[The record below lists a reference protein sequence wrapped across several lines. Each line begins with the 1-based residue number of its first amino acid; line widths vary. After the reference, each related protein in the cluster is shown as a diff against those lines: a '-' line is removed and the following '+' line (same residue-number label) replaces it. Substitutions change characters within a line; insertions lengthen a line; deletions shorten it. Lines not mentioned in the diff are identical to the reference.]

1 MFRLRLACLC
11 ASLFVSSVAS
21 AQDTAGER
29 ATSLRA
35 PEAGA
40 NDLHELE
47 TAQESPALS
56 AIAEVG
62 IGTTPTFGFGLGA
75 VGSAGALASAD
86 GFGIGG
92 RTDFAFAA
100 SARLFFGFGL
110 NAIHHAIARTAAAG
124 AETANRVSIP
134 LIAQLYLDTPRRRAA
149 VPTLRI
155 TPALRWANQ
164 TRETFDGVTFT
175 RNRSASLG
183 GQVEVGIGITWF
195 VLDALAI
202 RCLGDIGFSADFAT
216 SGPKGND
223 LRAYV
228 GADIG
233 VVIRL

>member
-1 MFRLRLACLC
+1 MIRLGLACVC
-11 ASLFVSSVAS
+11 ASLFVSSFAT
-21 AQDTAGER
+21 AQDAVGER

-35 PEAGA
+35 PEADA
-40 NDLHELE
+40 NDLDELAP
-47 TAQESPALS
+47 AQEVPALS

-100 SARLFFGFGL
+100 SSRLFFGFGL
-110 NAIHHAIARTAAAG
+110 NAIHHAIARTPSAG
-124 AETANRVSIP
+124 AETVNRVSVP
-134 LIAQLYLDTPRRRAA
+134 LVAQLYLDTPRRRAA

-155 TPALRWANQ
+155 TPALRWAKQ
-164 TRETFDGVTFT
+164 TRETFDGVAFT

-202 RCLGDIGFSADFAT
+202 RCLGDIGVSADYAT
-216 SGPKGND
+216 SGPDGND
-223 LRAYV
+223 MRAYV

>member
-1 MFRLRLACLC
+1 MC
-11 ASLFVSSVAS
+11 ASLFISSVAS

-29 ATSLRA
+29 GTSLRA

-40 NDLHELE
+40 NELDDFE
-47 TAQESPALS
+47 TPPELPPLS

-62 IGTTPTFGFGLGA
+62 IGTTPTFGFALGA
-75 VGSAGALASAD
+75 VSGAAGALASAD

-92 RTDFAFAA
+92 RTDFSFAA

-110 NAIHHAIARTAAAG
+110 NAVHHAIARTASAG
-124 AETANRVSIP
+124 AETANRISVP
-134 LIAQLYLDTPRRRAA
+134 LIAQLYLDTPRRSAA

-164 TRETFDGVTFT
+164 SRETFDGVAFT

-183 GQVEVGIGITWF
+183 GQVEVGIGVTWF

-202 RCLGDIGFSADFAT
+202 RCLGDIGVSADFAT

-223 LRAYV
+223 VRAYV